1 MAEEYDEQGSNQSA
15 DDMTEQIEDIMTRFY
30 SQQSSAAELEP
41 EVAAIFES
49 VEDDRPQEE
58 IEQDV
63 LQLFGFFPF
72 ALTQRYVVRV
82 LTIESTH
89 GQSTIAQNLR
99 DLIPDMKFQNIDE
112 KRQALLLVHESL
124 RAKEDPDHYWH
135 REANLVLMK
144 LLMTFGPD
152 CQPTKLQIDQEE
164 LAARVV
170 LSHFRLQM
178 RNGQRPE
185 TWVFDEVCNLHPVRS
200 LQSSRNEKH
209 RFLHELLHDI
219 FAQGQCKR
227 YMGFYAKN
235 KELVEKEWELSNE
248 ELTRQ
253 VRMLTL
259 CALCVRS
266 TEALSRGEPA
276 TVSYSQIAEALCID
290 TQGVERFVIEAR
302 SLGLLN
308 AKIDAMGGS
317 IVVKSAHHALLGL
330 DALRALRAKL
340 NLWRSGA
347 DKLLIILDDVRMQ
360 QVKED
365 REQERMEMMEL
376 DRR

>member
-1 MAEEYDEQGSNQSA
+1 MAEEHDEQDHHSA
-15 DDMTEQIEDIMTRFY
+15 DDLTEQIEDIMSRFY
-30 SQQSSAAELEP
+30 SQQTLAPELEP
-41 EVAAIFES
+41 EVAKIFEA
-49 VEDDRPQEE
+49 VQDDREKEE
-58 IEQDV
+58 INRDI

-72 ALTQRYVVRV
+72 KLTQRHVVKV
-82 LTIESTH
+82 LTIETEL
-89 GQSTIAQNLR
+89 GQSTVAQNLR
-99 DLIPDMKFQNIDE
+99 DLVPDMPFEDIDE

-135 REANLVLMK
+135 REANTVLMK
-144 LLMTFGPD
+144 MLLTFGPD
-152 CQPTKLQIDQEE
+152 SQPTKLEVDLEE

-185 TWVFDEVCNLHPVRS
+185 TWLFDEVCNLHPVRS

-209 RFLHELLHDI
+209 RLLHELLHDV
-219 FAQGQCKR
+219 FAQGQCKK

-266 TEALSRGEPA
+266 TEAISRGEPA
-276 TVSYSQIAEALCID
+276 AVSYSQIAEALCID

-340 NLWRSGA
+340 NAWRAGA